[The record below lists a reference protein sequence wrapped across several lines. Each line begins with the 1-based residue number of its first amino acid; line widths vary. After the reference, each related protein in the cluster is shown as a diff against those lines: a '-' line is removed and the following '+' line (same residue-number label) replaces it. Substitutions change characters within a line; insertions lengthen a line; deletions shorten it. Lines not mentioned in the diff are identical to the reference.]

1 VAFHPTNQRC
11 SCILEILIELRLE
24 IQQAADGLLSL
35 ELVVT
40 LVDEGTAMRPHEILV
55 ASASRNCRF
64 LRWSRW
70 LYIRAV
76 QIAVA
81 IRSSDIQIFVLVSL
95 RDDLW
100 RAGLWQVLLLR
111 AVKSIFQSLTI
122 ELDAYL
128 IHIIFKQIV
137 QVCVVHVLECGLF
150 LGFFLSG

>member
-1 VAFHPTNQRC
+1 M
-11 SCILEILIELRLE
+11 
-24 IQQAADGLLSL
+24 
-35 ELVVT
+35 T
-40 LVDEGTAMRPHEILV
+40 LVDEGSAVRPHEILV

-70 LYIRAV
+70 LHIREV
-76 QIAVA
+76 QIAVPV
-81 IRSSDIQIFVLVSL
+81 RSSNIQIFVLVSL

-100 RAGLWQVLLLR
+100 GAGLWQVLLLR

-137 QVCVVHVLECGLF
+137 QVCVVHVLEYGLF